1 MKRSIG
7 ATRDALRRLFF
18 QRCFYLFVTLITFVA
33 IAPFIEPA
41 PGRLLIRNLINA
53 FVMLSAVAA
62 VGRSMRSFL
71 VVTALIV
78 PALVLRWLAMESNL
92 PMYLDLSLRLDLAVY
107 AVTIVLLLRYV
118 FERSTITADRLWGAA
133 AVYVMIGVLWGFIF
147 AVVDRTYPGSFA
159 VRGTV
164 EPLSLHDLL
173 YFSFSTLTTTGF
185 GDIITISPVG
195 KMAATLEG
203 IFGQLFIA
211 ILIAKLVGVYPPR
224 VPQEE
229 ETPEESPENVAEL
242 IRDKPAAARASQE
255 AA

>member
-133 AVYVMIGVLWGFIF
+133 AVYVMIGVLWGF
-147 AVVDRTYPGSFA
+147 
-159 VRGTV
+159 
-164 EPLSLHDLL
+164 
-173 YFSFSTLTTTGF
+173 
-185 GDIITISPVG
+185 
-195 KMAATLEG
+195 
-203 IFGQLFIA
+203 
-211 ILIAKLVGVYPPR
+211 
-224 VPQEE
+224 
-229 ETPEESPENVAEL
+229 
-242 IRDKPAAARASQE
+242 
-255 AA
+255 